1 MKTFARLFLF
11 GTLALL
17 VLASAAAAA
26 ERSPE
31 RVVRGSTITSAHD
44 PAITIRLPKHVRYA
58 GAARWDLYD
67 ICDAELHVFVE
78 ADPQQHVQ
86 RLYWVQFEH
95 YLPDNSYTYTYPF
108 TEKLTLGGREFD
120 VTTNFR
126 PTLTPAPK
134 VGSDRERVFQLV
146 QRAGYQLPSETMS
159 VRLVHLLDDAK
170 RQELMFIYMEDLA
183 LNRSNVAQLQE
194 AETDSKW
201 QGLKVELIERAVKKI
216 RVAFQESAVSRK

>member
-1 MKTFARLFLF
+1 MKTFARLFVF
-11 GTLALL
+11 GILALL

-31 RVVRGSTITSAHD
+31 RVVRGNTISSAHD
-44 PAITIRLPKHVRYA
+44 PAVTIRLPKGVRYA

-78 ADPQQHVQ
+78 ADKHKHVQ

-95 YLPDNSYTYTYPF
+95 YLPDNNYTYNYPF

-126 PTLTPAPK
+126 PALTPPPK
-134 VGSDRERVFQLV
+134 AGSDRERVFQLV
-146 QRAGYQLPSETMS
+146 QQAGYQLPAETMS

-170 RQELMFIYMEDLA
+170 RQELMFIYMEDMA
-183 LNRSNVAQLQE
+183 ANGASVAQLQE
-194 AETDSKW
+194 AGSESKW
-201 QGLKVELIERAVKKI
+201 QELKAALIGRATKDVKL
-216 RVAFQESAVSRK
+216 EY